1 MMYEFLQ
8 MYRYSLLLVVS
19 PWVAPDVP
27 PVTVDVQFFVLL
39 RNAPISLTTKDEHR
53 NNVLRA
59 IVVVMVRRRRQETER

>member
-39 RNAPISLTTKDEHR
+39 LNAPISLTTKDEYR